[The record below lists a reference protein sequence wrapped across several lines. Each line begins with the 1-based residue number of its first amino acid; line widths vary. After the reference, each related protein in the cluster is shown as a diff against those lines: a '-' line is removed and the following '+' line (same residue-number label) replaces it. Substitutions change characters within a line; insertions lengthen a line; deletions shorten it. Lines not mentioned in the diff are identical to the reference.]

1 MRKLVALGFLSA
13 GMVYRESSF
22 RNALLYALAP
32 RITEKYYR
40 K

>member
-1 MRKLVALGFLSA
+1 VD
-13 GMVYRESSF
+13 REASF